1 MKKISDLNLKK
12 IKVLTPWLEAED
24 YPLLLASADI
34 GVSLHSS
41 SSGSYS
47 FIYSLILS
55 LIHSFI
61 QTFFNSSFHVPI
73 HSNIS
78 LLLPSFID
86 TFIIF
91 FRKEPFR
98 KSLHYCTKYT
108 RIMFFLFSFFVYQL
122 KFFHSIIHTFCCLG
136 LDLPMKVVDMFGCG
150 LPTAA
155 LKFKAIGR
163 QVGRLGYV
171 WLWFTYCSLEV

>member
-86 TFIIF
+86 TLIIF
-91 FRKEPFR
+91 FLEKNLFGNHFIIA
-98 KSLHYCTKYT
+98 LNIHVLC
-108 RIMFFLFSFFVYQL
+108 FFLFSFFVY
-122 KFFHSIIHTFCCLG
+122 
-136 LDLPMKVVDMFGCG
+136 
-150 LPTAA
+150 
-155 LKFKAIGR
+155 
-163 QVGRLGYV
+163 
-171 WLWFTYCSLEV
+171 